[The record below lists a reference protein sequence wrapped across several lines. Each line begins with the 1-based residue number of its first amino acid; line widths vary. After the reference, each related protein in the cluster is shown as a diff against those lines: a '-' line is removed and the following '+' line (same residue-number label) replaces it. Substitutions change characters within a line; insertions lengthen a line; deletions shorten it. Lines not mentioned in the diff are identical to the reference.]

1 MPPDSNGTSH
11 PEDRLERLERLR
23 AEVTSALAHRDL
35 ARDADGATD
44 GHHHPAEA
52 ATDADQREREL
63 HDQLRWKER
72 EARLKAALAAIDAG
86 TYGICV
92 DCGEEISEG
101 RLRALPDAV
110 RCVPCQRV
118 ASRRA

>member
-1 MPPDSNGTSH
+1 MSPHANGDAA
-11 PEDRLERLERLR
+11 PEDRLARLERLR

-63 HDQLRWKER
+63 RDQLRWRER
-72 EARLKAALAAIDAG
+72 EARLQAALAAIDAG
-86 TYGICV
+86 TYGVCV

-101 RLRALPDAV
+101 RLRALPDAI
-110 RCVPCQRV
+110 RCVPCQR
-118 ASRRA
+118 

>member
-1 MPPDSNGTSH
+1 MPPDANGTNG
-11 PEDRLERLERLR
+11 PEERLARLERLR

-63 HDQLRWKER
+63 RDQLRWKER
-72 EARLKAALAAIDAG
+72 EARLKAALEAIDAG

-118 ASRRA
+118 ASRRV